1 MITEVTVNAAA
12 VESMTNDTAV
22 VLVSATSRVTN
33 SAGAKQE
40 PRSWR
45 LSRQPSAR
53 RRPDQDGESG
63 VRTVTTNDNAD
74 VTDAEDTDADEG
86 HRRSRRRG
94 HARTT
99 TRPRTEHGNAGR
111 AAGRHRAAAGARR
124 PGRDSGPSCW
134 RRPWSP
140 RQASPA
146 WLYFEQYRPDQATNP
161 AAATV
166 ALDAAKNG
174 TVALLSYS
182 PETLDKDFAAAKSH
196 LTGDFLSYYTQF
208 TEQIVTPAAKQK
220 SVKTTAAVVR
230 AAVSE
235 LHPDSA
241 VVLVFINQNTVSKEN
256 PDGSFAASAV
266 KVGLKKI
273 NDTWLIGSFDPV

>member
-1 MITEVTVNAAA
+1 
-12 VESMTNDTAV
+12 
-22 VLVSATSRVTN
+22 
-33 SAGAKQE
+33 
-40 PRSWR
+40 
-45 LSRQPSAR
+45 
-53 RRPDQDGESG
+53 
-63 VRTVTTNDNAD
+63 VTTDETAD
-74 VTDAEDTDADEG
+74 VTDADETEAVKVTDEAVDEATEQDDAVTETEAQPEPRDSIV
-86 HRRSRRRG
+86 RRTARG
-94 HARTT
+94 ARAKL
-99 TRPRTEHGNAGR
+99 GAILL
-111 AAGRHRAAAGARR
+111 AAALV
-124 PGRDSGPSCW
+124 
-134 RRPWSP
+134 
-140 RQASPA
+140 ASAGVAA
-146 WLYFEQYRPDQATNP
+146 WLYFEQYRPDQETNP

-174 TVALLSYS
+174 TIALLSYS
-182 PETLDKDFAAAKSH
+182 PESLDKDFAAAKSH

-273 NDTWLIGSFDPV
+273 NDTWLIAAFDPV

>member
-1 MITEVTVNAAA
+1 M
-12 VESMTNDTAV
+12 STNGT
-22 VLVSATSRVTN
+22 
-33 SAGAKQE
+33 
-40 PRSWR
+40 
-45 LSRQPSAR
+45 
-53 RRPDQDGESG
+53 
-63 VRTVTTNDNAD
+63 AD
-74 VTDAEDTDADEG
+74 VTDADDTEKDSDEAVDETAQADDDAATETETQPEPKAG
-86 HRRSRRRG
+86 IARQVARG
-94 HARTT
+94 AR
-99 TRPRTEHGNAGR
+99 AQLV
-111 AAGRHRAAAGARR
+111 AILLAAALV
-124 PGRDSGPSCW
+124 
-134 RRPWSP
+134 
-140 RQASPA
+140 ASAGVAA
-146 WLYFEQYRPDQATNP
+146 WLYFEQYRPDQQTNT

-174 TVALLSYS
+174 TIALLSYS
-182 PETLDKDFAAAKSH
+182 PESLDKDFAAAKSH

-241 VVLVFINQNTVSKEN
+241 AVLVFINQNTVSKEN
-256 PDGSFAASAV
+256 PNGSFAASTV

>member
-1 MITEVTVNAAA
+1 MARHAKAQLWAILLAAA
-12 VESMTNDTAV
+12 
-22 VLVSATSRVTN
+22 LVA
-33 SAGAKQE
+33 SAGA
-40 PRSWR
+40 
-45 LSRQPSAR
+45 A
-53 RRPDQDGESG
+53 
-63 VRTVTTNDNAD
+63 
-74 VTDAEDTDADEG
+74 
-86 HRRSRRRG
+86 
-94 HARTT
+94 
-99 TRPRTEHGNAGR
+99 
-111 AAGRHRAAAGARR
+111 
-124 PGRDSGPSCW
+124 
-134 RRPWSP
+134 
-140 RQASPA
+140 A
-146 WLYFEQYRPDQATNP
+146 WLYFEQYRPDQQTNS
-161 AAATV
+161 AASAV

-182 PETLDKDFAAAKSH
+182 PESLDKDFAAAKSH

-256 PDGSFAASAV
+256 PNGSFAASTV